1 MKNTR
6 KNNVLLVDDEKDIR
20 DVLHISLTD
29 FGYAVHTA
37 ENATEALRIFAEVNP
52 PIVLTDIKMPGMD
65 GIDLLLKLKRENP
78 DIEVIMIT
86 GHGDMN
92 LAIRSLKYEAADFI
106 VKPISADALEAAMQ
120 KVEKKITLK
129 QQLKEYTE
137 HLEALVHEKSELQDN
152 LSTLGLLIGSISHG
166 VKGLLTGLDGGVY
179 ILKSGFQKEDK
190 DQIKDGLEVVNL
202 MVERIRK
209 MVLDILF
216 YAKERDLEREC
227 IDVHDFARDLA
238 RVIAP
243 KSERLHINFETNFE
257 TSMGEMMADSVSLHS
272 AIINILENAVD
283 ACTWDKAK
291 KSHCIKFAVGRKGSH
306 IIFEISDN
314 GVGMDRETLDKSHKL
329 FFSLKGDQGTGF
341 GLFICEKIIKQHGGE
356 IEVESKLGQRTRF
369 KVKIPDAAPALLLES
384 DHEPGQA
391 PA

>member
-1 MKNTR
+1 MKNQK
-6 KNNVLLVDDEKDIR
+6 KNSVLLVDDEKDIR
-20 DVLHISLTD
+20 DVLRISLAD
-29 FGYAVHTA
+29 FGYTVHTA
-37 ENATEALRIFAEVNP
+37 ENGAEALRVFEEVNP

-106 VKPISADALEAAMQ
+106 VKPISADALEVALQ

-129 QQLKEYTE
+129 QQLKKYTE
-137 HLEALVHEKSELQDN
+137 HLEALVHEKSELQDH

-216 YAKERDLEREC
+216 YAKERDLKREC

-238 RVIAP
+238 QVIAP
-243 KSERLHINFETNFE
+243 KTEKLKIDFETNFE
-257 TSMGEMMADSVSLHS
+257 PLMGEMMVDAVSLHS
-272 AIINILENAVD
+272 AVINILENAVD
-283 ACTWDKAK
+283 ACTRDKAK
-291 KSHCIKFAVGRKGSH
+291 KIHRIGFAVRRAESR
-306 IIFEISDN
+306 IILEISDN
-314 GVGMDRETLDKSHKL
+314 GVGMDRETLNNSHKL
-329 FFSLKGDQGTGF
+329 FFSLKGNQGTGF
-341 GLFICEKIIKQHGGE
+341 GLFISDKIIKQHGGE
-356 IEVESKLGQRTRF
+356 IEVESRLGQGTRF
-369 KVKIPDAAPALLLES
+369 KVNIPESAPA
-384 DHEPGQA
+384 PG
-391 PA
+391 PDEELT